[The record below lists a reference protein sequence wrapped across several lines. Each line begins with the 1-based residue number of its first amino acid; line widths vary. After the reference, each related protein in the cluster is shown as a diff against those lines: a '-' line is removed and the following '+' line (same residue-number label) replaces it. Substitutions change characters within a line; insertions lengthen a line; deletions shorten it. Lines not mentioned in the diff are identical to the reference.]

1 MFKALLVNKTPDNKT
16 DSAGYHCTLTEL
28 DETQLPA
35 SGDVTVRV
43 EWSTINYKDG
53 LAITGKSPVVRSFPL
68 VPGIDFAGTVTAS
81 EHPRWKAGDRVVLN
95 GFGVGENHWG
105 GLAQMA
111 RVKGDWLVALPEGLS
126 ARDAMAIGTAGY
138 TAMLCV
144 QALQRHWASA
154 GAQPVEPGQGEVLVT
169 GAGGGVG
176 SVAIALLATQGHT
189 VVASTGRLDESDYL
203 KSLGAASV
211 IDRATLGAPGKPL
224 QKERWIGV
232 VDSVGSHTLA
242 NACASTRYGGAVAA
256 CGLAQGMDFPAS
268 VAPFILRGITLYGI
282 DSVMASLAKREA
294 AWAQLAS
301 DLDRTRL
308 AAITTEV
315 TLAEAIACGEKIL
328 AGQVRGRVV
337 VNVNA

>member
-1 MFKALLVNKTPDNKT
+1 MFKALLVNKTEA
-16 DSAGYHCTLTEL
+16 AGYTCALTEL
-28 DETQLPA
+28 DEAQLPS
-35 SGDVTVRV
+35 SGDVTVKV
-43 EWSTINYKDG
+43 DWSTINYKDG
-53 LAITGKSPVVRSFPL
+53 LAITGKAPVVRSFPL

-81 EHPRWKAGDRVVLN
+81 DHPRWKVGDKVVLN
-95 GFGVGENHWG
+95 GFGVGEGHWG

-111 RVKGDWLVALPEGLS
+111 RVKGDWLVALPESLS
-126 ARDAMAIGTAGY
+126 PRDAMALGTAGY

-144 QALQRHWASA
+144 QALQRHWEAA
-154 GAQPVEPGQGEVLVT
+154 GVKPGDGEVLVT

-176 SVAIALLATQGHT
+176 GVAITLLSAMGYK
-189 VVASTGRLDESDYL
+189 VVASTGRLEETDYL
-203 KSLGAASV
+203 KSLGAAEV
-211 IDRATLGAPGKPL
+211 IDRNTLSTAGKPM

-282 DSVMASLAKREA
+282 DSVMAPLVKREA
-294 AWAQLAS
+294 AWQQLAR
-301 DLDRTRL
+301 DLDRSKL
-308 AAITTEV
+308 QSITQEIG
-315 TLAEAIACGEKIL
+315 LAEALNAGPQIL
-328 AGQVRGRVV
+328 AGQVRGRLV